1 MSLIKKSQSS
11 LKNRYSMAIMNGAGW
26 HTSDIAEHFHHVSV
40 IKLPPYSPELNPIEQ
55 VWSWLRQHYLANQGF
70 IDDNDIV
77 SKMCRA
83 WNGFLTSTDRAMKQ
97 YSRDWIELTR

>member
-11 LKNRYSMAIMNGAGW
+11 LKNRYLMAIMNGAGW

-40 IKLPPYSPELNPIEQ
+40 IKLPELNPIAQ